1 MKRGDL
7 VVLKEQRDGFYHWNS
22 VRVAR
27 GVHQGFYLQH
37 LETRALLN
45 GSLHA
50 NLGVCKFGIK
60 DVCLILG
67 TLGDQIHVINSSGQS
82 GLIER
87 GLVKVV
93 G

>member
-22 VRVAR
+22 VCRQTR
-27 GVHQGFYLQH
+27 DHQGFYLQH
-37 LETRALLN
+37 PETRALLN

-50 NLGVCKFGIK
+50 DQGVCKFGTK
-60 DVCLILG
+60 DVCLILE
-67 TLGDQIHVINSSGQS
+67 TLGDQIHVMNSSGQS

>member
-22 VRVAR
+22 VRVAT

-45 GSLHA
+45 GSLHTDR
-50 NLGVCKFGIK
+50 GTCKFGTK
-60 DVCLILG
+60 DVCLILE
-67 TLGDQIHVINSSGQS
+67 TLGDQIHVMNSLGQS

-87 GLVKVV
+87 NLVTIIN
-93 G
+93 

>member
-7 VVLKEQRDGFYHWNS
+7 VVLKKQDGGFYHWNS
-22 VRVAR
+22 MR
-27 GVHQGFYLQH
+27 GPTRVHQGFYLQH
-37 LETRALLN
+37 PETRALLN

-50 NLGVCKFGIK
+50 DRGICKFGTK
-60 DVCLILG
+60 DVCLILE
-67 TLGDQIHVINSSGQS
+67 TLGDQIHVMNSSGQS